1 MSFKDLY
8 TESNYV
14 VPIAAKTSVSLNGI
28 DLRSIGFELT
38 QMPDLAMPATRQRNV
53 TIDGRSGSIPMGD
66 LYQNWSFSL
75 VGQLVGQNLE
85 DAMRKKDNLLKWI
98 DIEQNNLTKFV
109 IGDKEFLGLNFQIN
123 GPPLYY
129 STGTVAVNS
138 SSSKEVTAT
147 GTSFK
152 NYVST
157 GTTFEVYGDDNIILF
172 NL

>member
-28 DLRSIGFELT
+28 DLRSFGFELT

-75 VGQLVGQNLE
+75 VGQLVGLNL
-85 DAMRKKDNLLKWI
+85 
-98 DIEQNNLTKFV
+98 
-109 IGDKEFLGLNFQIN
+109 
-123 GPPLYY
+123 
-129 STGTVAVNS
+129 
-138 SSSKEVTAT
+138 
-147 GTSFK
+147 
-152 NYVST
+152 
-157 GTTFEVYGDDNIILF
+157 
-172 NL
+172 